1 MTMDM
6 QHIHAEMDALPALTS
21 LIEMLAQAAPS
32 SRLFN
37 ALREALRHAHPACF
51 DVANNVALHLEH
63 AKSRGYELQ
72 LPVAALPAPVAA
84 VQPPQ
89 NVVALPDLRQV
100 LMSIS
105 ERLSRLEHPATPA
118 TVETP
123 ATPATPA
130 P

>member
-32 SRLFN
+32 SRLLN

-51 DVANNVALHLEH
+51 DVANNVALHQAH
-63 AKSRGYELQ
+63 ANSRGYELQ
-72 LPVAALPAPVAA
+72 LPVTALAPVAA

-89 NVVALPDLRQV
+89 NVVAMPDLRQV

-105 ERLSRLEHPATPA
+105 ERLTRLEHPATPA
-118 TVETP
+118 PSTET
-123 ATPATPA
+123 ATP
-130 P
+130 